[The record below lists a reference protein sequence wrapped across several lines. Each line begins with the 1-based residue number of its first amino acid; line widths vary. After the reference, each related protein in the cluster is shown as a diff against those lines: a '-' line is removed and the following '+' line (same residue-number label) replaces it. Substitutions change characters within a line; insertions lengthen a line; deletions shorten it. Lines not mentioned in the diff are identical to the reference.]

1 MTVTPSRQRLNSA
14 FVKVQLKMLE
24 SPYPTV
30 ISGPPRASRIMLPR
44 DMLQHHG
51 RERHVVAGGGALLLQ
66 MGQGDCFTLVN
77 DEGGQQAEVIAA
89 GLNGQIDSALIGQTS
104 NSDASGLKALMSA
117 GTTDPGLAR
126 LRSGLA
132 LRSIDLA
139 KAGATA
145 VFDAATV
152 AKSSVS
158 FRANEAGWLIIAAP
172 GHHMLP
178 GEQTTLTP
186 LTLSVERATPRLVG
200 KFDLPDPLADPLQ
213 DIRIKSATAK
223 AYFVKAGEYIQI
235 LDVDGRQCT
244 DFQCFDAR
252 KLDRGIE
259 RALDV
264 TTSRTLMGRAYSMP
278 GLHSKYYDQDMTPLI
293 EVVQDTVGRHDAFAM
308 ACAAKYYD
316 DIGYPGHANC
326 SDNFN
331 GVLAAHGVGPRPGW
345 MAVNLFFNTAIDAHG
360 VLISDEP
367 WSRPG
372 DYVLFRALTDIVCV
386 SSSCPDDTSPAN
398 GWYLSDIHVR
408 TYSGAEKFSRSIAY
422 RPTPDSEPQMTKE
435 TAFHERISARTR
447 HHVEYKGYWLPQVYS
462 SSGAIEEYWACRQKA
477 VVLDLSPLRKF
488 EVTGPDAEVL
498 MQYVLTRD
506 IKKLS
511 QGQVI
516 YSAMCYEHGGM
527 IDDGTAF
534 RLGQDNFRWIGGD
547 DYGGVW
553 LRQWA
558 EKLNLKVMV
567 RSSTDQLHNLAVQG
581 PNSREIMRRMIW
593 TAPHQQTIGELGWF
607 RFTIARLGGPEGA
620 PLVVSRTGYT
630 GELGFEIFCHPKD
643 ANAVYD
649 AVWLHGEDQG
659 LRPMGLQALDMV
671 RIEAG
676 LIFAGYDFSDQTD
689 PFEAGIGFTVPLK
702 SKTDDFI
709 GREALIRRKENPS
722 RKFVGLDIDAN
733 VAVSHGDCLHIGR
746 AQVGEVTSS
755 VRSPHLGKNIALA
768 RVDIAHAAVGTAIEV
783 GKLDGQQKRLP
794 ATIVGLSHY
803 DPKKSRPQS

>member
-1 MTVTPSRQRLNSA
+1 MIETS
-14 FVKVQLKMLE
+14 
-24 SPYPTV
+24 YPTV
-30 ISGPPRASRIMLPR
+30 IAGPPRASRILLPR
-44 DMLQHHG
+44 DMQHHHG

-66 MGQGDCFTLVN
+66 MGQGDHFTLIN
-77 DEGGQQAEVIAA
+77 DEGGQKAEVVAA
-89 GLNGQIDSALIGQTS
+89 RLDGQIDAALIGQSANS
-104 NSDASGLKALMSA
+104 NATGLKALLS
-117 GTTDPGLAR
+117 TENLETGLAR
-126 LRSGLA
+126 LRKGLA
-132 LRSIDLA
+132 VRSIDLS
-139 KAGATA
+139 KAGAA
-145 VFDAATV
+145 AFFDATTV
-152 AKSSVS
+152 AKSSVGFAAS
-158 FRANEAGWLIIAAP
+158 EAGWLIIAAP
-172 GHHMLP
+172 GHMMIP
-178 GEQTTLTP
+178 GEQDTLTP
-186 LTLSVERATPRLVG
+186 LTLQVERANPRLVG

-213 DIRIKSATAK
+213 DIRVKSKTAN

-235 LDVDGRQCT
+235 IDVDGRQCT

-259 RALDV
+259 RPLDV
-264 TTSRTLMGRAYSMP
+264 TTSRTLMGHDYSKP

-331 GVLAAHGVGPRPGW
+331 GALTPHGVQARPGW

-408 TYSGAEKFSRSIAY
+408 TYAGAEKISRSIAY
-422 RPTPDSEPQMTKE
+422 RPTAESEPKMTKE

-462 SSGAIEEYWACRQKA
+462 SNGAIEEYWACRQKA

-488 EVTGPDAEVL
+488 EVTGPDAEAL

-506 IKKLS
+506 MKKLS
-511 QGQVI
+511 QGQVV

-527 IDDGTAF
+527 IDDGTAY
-534 RLGQDNFRWIGGD
+534 RVGQDNFRWIGGD
-547 DYGGVW
+547 DYGGIW
-553 LRQWA
+553 LREWA
-558 EKLNLKVMV
+558 EKLKLKVLV

-581 PNSREIMRRMIW
+581 PNSREILRRMIW
-593 TAPHQQTIGELGWF
+593 TAPLQPTIDELGWF
-607 RFTIARLGGPEGA
+607 RFAVARLGGPEGA

-630 GELGFEIFCHPKD
+630 GELGYEIFCHPKD
-643 ANAVYD
+643 GNAVYD
-649 AVWLHGEDQG
+649 SVCSHGEDLG

-702 SKTDDFI
+702 SKSDDFI
-709 GREALIRRKENPS
+709 GRDALIRRKENPS
-722 RKFVGLDIDAN
+722 RKFVGLEIDSN
-733 VAVSHGDCLHIGR
+733 VGVGHGDCLHIGR
-746 AQVGEVTSS
+746 AQIGEITSAM
-755 VRSPHLGKNIALA
+755 RSPLLGKNIALA
-768 RVDIAHAAVGTAIEV
+768 RVDVAHSAIGTGLEV

-794 ATIVGLSHY
+794 ATVVGLSHY
-803 DPKKSRPQS
+803 DPKKTRPQS